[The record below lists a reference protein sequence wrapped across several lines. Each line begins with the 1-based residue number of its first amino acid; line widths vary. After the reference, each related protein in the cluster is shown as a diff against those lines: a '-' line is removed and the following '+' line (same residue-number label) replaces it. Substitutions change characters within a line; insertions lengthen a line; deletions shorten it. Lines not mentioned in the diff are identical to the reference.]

1 MLIQRLV
8 GMELLRSI
16 NLRGLGNPAV
26 VKDNVAAG
34 ENTSLFIMLLVLIML
49 ISNIGW

>member
-16 NLRGLGNPAV
+16 NLRGLGSPVVVENNAV
-26 VKDNVAAG
+26 ADEKQFVVH
-34 ENTSLFIMLLVLIML
+34 NTADVDTASI
-49 ISNIGW
+49 